1 MPHQKWQGLY
11 GNHPTT
17 RQILGSPDSTKG
29 LAAARLAGLSR
40 PHPRFTTKTDAR
52 SWATVT
58 EAEMERGVYVDRSE
72 AEKNTLG
79 DLLQR
84 YLAEQMVPLR
94 IRLRHH
100 GSLLSTRRGFV
111 SQPSIAVG
119 VQRTLLYRSRPKLMA
134 PGL

>member
-1 MPHQKWQGLY
+1 MA
-11 GNHPTT
+11 TI
-17 RQILGSPDSTKG
+17 RQRGKYWEAQIRRKG
-29 LAAARLAGLSR
+29 WPLLSR
-40 PHPRFTTKTDAR
+40 SFTTKTDAR

-119 VQRTLLYRSRPKLMA
+119 VQRTLLYRSRPKLTA